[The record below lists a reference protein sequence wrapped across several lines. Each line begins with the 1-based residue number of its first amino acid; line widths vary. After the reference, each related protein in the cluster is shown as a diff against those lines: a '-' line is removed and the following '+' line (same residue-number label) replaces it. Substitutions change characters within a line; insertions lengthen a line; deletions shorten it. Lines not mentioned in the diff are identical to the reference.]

1 VNIDSSRYA
10 GADRISQ
17 MSHKDQEDEA
27 RFHKEES
34 DYCIPGDCTRSIIG
48 LAIKVHRALG
58 PGLLE
63 DVYEEC
69 LCWELEQNG
78 LAFAR
83 QVIIPLVY
91 QGIHLPRGYR
101 ADLVVAGSVII
112 EIKSV
117 EHILPVHVSQVLTYL
132 RLGGYKI
139 GLLINFNT
147 KLLKDGLHRLV
158 L

>member
-1 VNIDSSRYA
+1 MNHEAHEAPKAHEEDWGVL
-10 GADRISQ
+10 DR
-17 MSHKDQEDEA
+17 DGVTN
-27 RFHKEES
+27 RV
-34 DYCIPGDCTRSIIG
+34 IG

-63 DVYEEC
+63 EVYEEC
-69 LCWELEQNG
+69 LCWELKESG
-78 LAFAR
+78 LTFVR
-83 QVIIPLVY
+83 QAMLPLIY
-91 QGIHLPRGYR
+91 QGVRLPRGYR
-101 ADLVVAGSVII
+101 ADIIVEDSVLL

-132 RLGGYKI
+132 RLGGYRI

-147 KLLKDGLHRLV
+147 KLLKDGLHRLA

>member
-1 VNIDSSRYA
+1 VDIGSSRYA

-34 DYCIPGDCTRSIIG
+34 DYCIPGDCTRQIIG
-48 LAIKVHRALG
+48 LAIKIHRALG

-69 LCWELEQNG
+69 FCYEFKQSG

-83 QVIIPLVY
+83 QVMIPLVY
-91 QGIHLPRGYR
+91 QGIHLSRGYR
-101 ADLVVAGSVII
+101 ADLVVEGFVII

-132 RLGGYKI
+132 RLGGYRI

-147 KLLKDGLHRLV
+147 KLLKDGLHRFIL
-158 L
+158 